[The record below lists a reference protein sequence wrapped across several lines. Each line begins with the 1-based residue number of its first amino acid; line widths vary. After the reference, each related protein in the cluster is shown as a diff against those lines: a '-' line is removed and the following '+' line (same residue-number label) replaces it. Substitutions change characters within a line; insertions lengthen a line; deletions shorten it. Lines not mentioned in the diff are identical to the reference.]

1 MARDIEVMER
11 LKFLTQESF
20 NSAESEETIEKI
32 QEEVRAFLETDL
44 SRYAFRE
51 QIERVT
57 HELRTQ
63 ILEKQQLLQ
72 EKKRVEENIIT
83 ASSPFFEIKRTHR
96 LTKVSTF
103 RVARNNSAERKPKG
117 KDVFKFEKVSPRP
130 DSSGNLPLA

>member
-51 QIERVT
+51 
-57 HELRTQ
+57 
-63 ILEKQQLLQ
+63 
-72 EKKRVEENIIT
+72 
-83 ASSPFFEIKRTHR
+83 
-96 LTKVSTF
+96 
-103 RVARNNSAERKPKG
+103 
-117 KDVFKFEKVSPRP
+117 
-130 DSSGNLPLA
+130 